1 MAVKVSKAGQQGRG
15 AASDTPRGFC
25 VQPDSLIGK
34 EIHGEGKRPVGPL
47 IIAG

>member
-15 AASDTPRGFC
+15 AACDTPRAIC
-25 VQPDSLIGK
+25 AQPDSLIGK
-34 EIHGEGKRPVGPL
+34 EIQGEGERPVGPL